1 MSTAIIDKK
10 LFHDVHDDNLLKT
23 TLNQLIK
30 AFNHMGIEV
39 KVEKYVDNDYILDE
53 DFYNVICNLDSND
66 NDLDNY
72 LLYLLYTKDAHYL
85 ITDDKGIHL
94 KAESLGIEDKVIY
107 LKLAY
112 DMFAIN
118 NTVGRKFPKHYW

>member
-1 MSTAIIDKK
+1 
-10 LFHDVHDDNLLKT
+10 
-23 TLNQLIK
+23 
-30 AFNHMGIEV
+30 MGIDV
-39 KVEKYVDNDYILDE
+39 KVEKSVNTDYYLDE
-53 DFYNVICNLDSND
+53 DFYSSICNLDSDD

-72 LLYLLYTKDAHYL
+72 LLYLLYTKEVHYL
-85 ITDDKGIHL
+85 ITDDEGIHL